1 MAESEP
7 TSAASVDLQP
17 TGRRALVRRGTTI
30 LEAAQVSGVELVA
43 ICGGNGTCGS
53 CRVRHV
59 AGELSAPNSVEED
72 LLTEP
77 EVLAGI
83 RLACQARALGDV
95 RVDIPPESLTALQRL
110 QVEGQAIDVTV
121 DPPVPAY
128 DVVIE
133 PPVLRD
139 LRSDASRLID
149 ALAQA
154 QVPAALLGVRVLRE
168 CSDVL
173 REQHWRVRVAVN
185 RARPLPEVVAILPSS
200 TVVLGLAVD
209 VGTTKVAGY
218 LVDLATGHAVARSGA
233 MNPQIAYGEDVVSR
247 ITYANSSPTGARV
260 LHDRV
265 VEGINRLVD
274 ELCAQAKAH
283 RTQIVDAVVVG
294 NTAMHHLV
302 VGLPVRQ
309 LGEAP
314 YVASVSEPLDL
325 FASDVGI
332 QLAPAS
338 SLYLPPNIAGY
349 VGADHVSMLLATGV
363 CDGKKT
369 VLAMDIGTNT
379 EISLAHGGELWT
391 CSTASG
397 PAFEGAH
404 IHDGMR
410 AVPGAI
416 ERVRYHEG
424 GFLVHAI
431 GEMPPVGLCGSGILD
446 AVAEG
451 VSAGIID
458 SRGALSKTHPLVYR
472 ASGGL
477 SCLLVPARLSG
488 HGRDVVFTRSDVN
501 EIQLAKGAIRTGADL
516 LLRAAGIEA
525 GDVQEVVVAGA
536 FGTYLDIGSAVRIGM
551 LPDLPRERFRQV
563 GNAAG
568 QGAQHMLISRERRAH
583 ALEIARRSQYIELTT
598 HVSFTDTF
606 VQSLSL

>member
-1 MAESEP
+1 MADSQS

-17 TGRRALVRRGTTI
+17 TGRRALVRKGTTI
-30 LEAAQVSGVELVA
+30 LEAAQTAGVELVA

-59 AGELSAPNSVEED
+59 GGELSAPNSVEED

-77 EVLAGI
+77 EVLSGM
-83 RLACQARALGDV
+83 RLACQAKALGDV
-95 RVDIPPESLTALQRL
+95 RVDIPPDSLTATQRL
-110 QVEGQAIDVTV
+110 QVEGQAVDVTV
-121 DPPVPAY
+121 DPPVSAF
-128 DVVIE
+128 DVAVE
-133 PPVLRD
+133 PPILRD
-139 LRSDASRLID
+139 LRSDARRLID
-149 ALAQA
+149 ALVHAQS
-154 QVPAALLGVRVLRE
+154 PAPVLGINVLRS
-168 CSDVL
+168 CSETL
-173 REQHWRVRVAVN
+173 REQHWLARVGVN
-185 RARPLPEVVAILPSS
+185 RARALPEVVAILPQN
-200 TVVLGLAVD
+200 TAMLGLAVD

-218 LVDLATGHAVARSGA
+218 LVDLSSGETVARAGA

-247 ITYANSSPTGARV
+247 ITYANSSAAGARV
-260 LHDRV
+260 LHERV
-265 VEGINRLVD
+265 IDGINRLVD
-274 ELCAQAKAH
+274 ELCTQAGTK

-314 YVASVSEPLDL
+314 YVAAVAEPLDL
-325 FASDVGI
+325 YALDVGI
-332 QLAPAS
+332 HLAPAAT
-338 SLYLPPNIAGY
+338 LYLPPNIAGY

-363 CDGKKT
+363 CDADRT
-369 VLAMDIGTNT
+369 VLAMDVGTNT
-379 EISLAHGGELWT
+379 EISLAHGGALWT

-416 ERVRYHEG
+416 ERVRYHDG

-431 GEMPPVGLCGSGILD
+431 GEVRPVGLCGSGILD

-451 VSAGIID
+451 VTAGIID
-458 SRGALSKTHPLVYR
+458 SRGALSKTHPLVHR

-477 SCLLVPARLSG
+477 ACLVVPARLSG

-501 EIQLAKGAIRTGADL
+501 EIQLAKGAIRTGADIL
-516 LLRAAGIEA
+516 LEAAGIQAE
-525 GDVQEVVVAGA
+525 DVEEVVVAGA
-536 FGTYLDIGSAVRIGM
+536 FGTYLDIGSAIRIGM
-551 LPDLPRERFRQV
+551 MPDLPRERFRQV

-568 QGAQHMLISRERRAH
+568 RGAEHLLVSRERRAH

-598 HVSFTDTF
+598 HANFTDTF
-606 VQSLSL
+606 VHALSL